1 VGPFLKTMTTT
12 LIIIGVLALIAGY
25 VFFTFRRMKNTPV
38 GPDNPKI
45 KILTDKNFSHQ
56 IGKGISLVDFWA
68 AWCMPCKM
76 MVPVLNELAE
86 EVGDNVAVCKVNIE
100 EFQSIAQKH
109 AVRNIPTLL
118 IFKNGKE
125 VDRVVGVKS
134 KDFLLNKLNM
144 LKYK

>member
-1 VGPFLKTMTTT
+1 MVTT
-12 LIIIGVLALIAGY
+12 LIIVGVLTLIAGY
-25 VFFTFRRMKNTPV
+25 LFFTFRRVKNTPV
-38 GPDNPKI
+38 GPDSPKI
-45 KILTDKNFSHQ
+45 KNLDDKNFSHQ
-56 IGKGISLVDFWA
+56 ISKGVSLVDFWA

-86 EVGDNVAVCKVNIE
+86 EVGEDVAVCKVNIE
-100 EFQSIAQKH
+100 EYQVIAQKH
-109 AVRNIPTLL
+109 SVRNIPTIL

-134 KDFLLNKLNM
+134 KEFLINKLNM

>member
-1 VGPFLKTMTTT
+1 MTTT
-12 LIIIGVLALIAGY
+12 LIILGVLTLMGGY
-25 VFFTFRRMKNTPV
+25 MFFTFRRMKNTPT
-38 GPDNPKI
+38 GPDSPKI
-45 KILTDKNFSHQ
+45 KILNDKNFSHQ
-56 IGKGISLVDFWA
+56 IGKGVSLIDFWA
-68 AWCMPCKM
+68 SWCMPCKM

-86 EVGDNVAVCKVNIE
+86 EVDDSVSICKVNIE
-100 EFQSIAQKH
+100 EYQSIAQKH
-109 AVRNIPTLL
+109 SVRNIPTIL